1 MKYLKIF
8 EDFSNENPK
17 AITVVASD
25 GFKSK
30 MRQLGGVCTFTEP
43 FVLINR
49 NSDYYNLVKIG
60 KIENSG
66 SEIRKNP
73 NLFSE
78 IGYWITYQPK
88 SNEIVMLESH
98 CNWEDLKE
106 LERRLNSFASAYYDN
121 SPYRDLMKAQK
132 NGLVLFSEFLE
143 NKITVP
149 VPPGYDLPRE
159 KQLKD
164 LFKPAEY
171 SKFNKIEE
179 GQSDM
184 RDYVKIISI
193 DEENQPYRL

>member
-8 EDFSNENPK
+8 EDFSNETTK
-17 AITVVASD
+17 AITVVISD

-30 MRQLGGVCTFTEP
+30 MKKLGGECTFTDP

-49 NSDYYNLVKIG
+49 NSDYNLVKIG
-60 KIENSG
+60 KVENSG

-88 SNEIVMLESH
+88 SNEISMLESH

-106 LERRLNSFASAYYDN
+106 LNRRLNSSAAAYNDN

-132 NGLVLFSEFLE
+132 NGLMLFSDSLE
-143 NKITVP
+143 DKITVD
-149 VPPGYDLPRE
+149 VPPGYDLPKE
-159 KQLKD
+159 KHIKD
-164 LFKPAEY
+164 LFTPGEY
-171 SKFNKIEE
+171 SKFSKIEE